1 MKFLNKK
8 ATLII
13 NYFNSIT
20 SDSYTKVV
28 FKNKLSTTVA
38 LLIYLRKTITLSD
51 LMLMIDSNLGSS
63 INLKR
68 CIKSFKDKNIIKQT
82 DDIDDRRKKKL
93 SLTTRGHKIISV
105 MLSHEIWSCIK
116 EK

>member
-1 MKFLNKK
+1 MKSLDKK
-8 ATLII
+8 ASLIM

-20 SDSYTKVV
+20 KDEYTKAV

-51 LMLMIDSNLGSS
+51 LMLLIDSNLGSS

-68 CIKSFKDKNIIKQT
+68 CIKSFKDKDIIKQT
-82 DDIDDRRKKKL
+82 DDVDDRRKKML
-93 SLTTRGHKIISV
+93 SFTTRGQKIISV

>member
-1 MKFLNKK
+1 MRSLNKK
-8 ATLII
+8 AVLII
-13 NYFNSIT
+13 DYFNSIT
-20 SDSYTKVV
+20 SDKYTKVV
-28 FKNKLSTTVA
+28 FKNKLSTTIA
-38 LLIYLRKTITLSD
+38 LLIYLKENITLSN

-82 DDIDDRRKKKL
+82 DDIDDRRKKIL

>member
-1 MKFLNKK
+1 MKSLDKK
-8 ATLII
+8 ASLII
-13 NYFNSIT
+13 DYFNSIT
-20 SDSYTKVV
+20 KDKFTKAV

-51 LMLMIDSNLGSS
+51 LMLMIDPNLGSS

-68 CIKSFKDKNIIKQT
+68 CIKSFKDKDIIKQT
-82 DDIDDRRKKKL
+82 DDIDDRRKKIL
-93 SLTTRGHKIISV
+93 SLTIRGQKIISV